1 MPAQA
6 TRSTERTFLP
16 LLPSGMAR
24 PVTELA
30 AADFAANS
38 IDIYL
43 TSVCNRQCT
52 YCFLSDSF
60 FASRQ
65 HMKVST
71 VQEIIGWAVGS
82 LVEEITLLG
91 GEPALHP
98 DFAEIVAL
106 ISETGLRIRIVTNGS
121 CRFRK
126 AIRDDATAAAIARVA
141 VSLDAPIPAVFD
153 ALRGHGAF
161 RDIDLTIQQLK
172 QQGKPFDINCTV
184 VNSSLPY
191 VDQMLRFAEDIG
203 ARRINIHWF
212 SQVGRAR
219 TQARDEAVSPDDW
232 RQVIDLVGGY
242 IPERKDLIVDCELGF
257 AFGNRGEN
265 LKMCAVRDRTN
276 LQFLPDG
283 NVFSCRMLVDR
294 PDLAG
299 YVWREGGLH
308 QRQAESEVTRT
319 FAPGSGCPMRATAIP
334 AVYQTDGTAP
344 VPLCIYNR
352 LDRSPAG

>member
-1 MPAQA
+1 MPTQA
-6 TRSTERTFLP
+6 TRPTGRTFLP
-16 LLPSGMAR
+16 LPTRMAR
-24 PVTELA
+24 PVTELN
-30 AADFAANS
+30 AADFAVGS
-38 IDIYL
+38 IDLYL

-60 FASRQ
+60 FASRL
-65 HMKVST
+65 HMRVST
-71 VQEIIGWAVGS
+71 VREIIAWTVGS

-98 DFAEIVAL
+98 DFAAIVAL
-106 ISETGLRIRIVTNGS
+106 ISEAGLRVRIVTNGS
-121 CRFRK
+121 YRFRK
-126 AIRDDATAAAIARVA
+126 AMSEEATAAAIARVA

-153 ALRGHGAF
+153 ALRGPGAF
-161 RDIDLTIQQLK
+161 RDADLTIRQLR

-184 VNSSLPY
+184 VSSCLPY
-191 VDQMLRFAEDIG
+191 VGQMLRFAEDIG
-203 ARRINIHWF
+203 ARRVNIHWF

-219 TQARDEAVSPDDW
+219 TRARSEAVSPDDW
-232 RQVIDLVGGY
+232 RQVLELVREY
-242 IPERKDLIVDCELGF
+242 VPMRNDFIVDCELGF

-283 NVFSCRMLVDR
+283 SVFSCGMLVDR

-299 YVWREGGLH
+299 YVWQEARLRL
-308 QRQAESEVTRT
+308 RQAESEVTRSC
-319 FAPGSGCPMRATAIP
+319 APFTGCPMRATATPITH
-334 AVYQTDGTAP
+334 QNGDMAP

-352 LDRSPAG
+352 LDR

>member
-1 MPAQA
+1 LPAQA
-6 TRSTERTFLP
+6 TRSTERTLLP
-16 LLPSGMAR
+16 LFPAGMAG

-30 AADFAANS
+30 AADFAVSS
-38 IDIYL
+38 IDLYL
-43 TSVCNRQCT
+43 TSACNRQCT

-60 FASRQ
+60 FASRL

-71 VQEIIGWAVGS
+71 VKEIIAWAVGS
-82 LVEEITLLG
+82 MIEEITLLG

-98 DFAEIVAL
+98 DFAEIVAV
-106 ISETGLRIRIVTNGS
+106 ISNAGLRVRIVTNGS
-121 CRFRK
+121 HRFRK
-126 AIRDDATAAAIARVA
+126 AISEEAAASAIARVA

-161 RDIDLTIQQLK
+161 RDADLTIRQLK
-172 QQGKPFDINCTV
+172 RQGKAFDINCTV
-184 VNSSLPY
+184 VKSCLPY
-191 VDQMLRFAEDIG
+191 IGQMLRFAEDIG

-219 TQARDEAVSPDDW
+219 TRARDEAVSPDEW
-232 RQVIDLVGGY
+232 RQVLELVREY
-242 IPERKDLIVDCELGF
+242 VPMRNNFIVDCELGF

-283 NVFSCRMLVDR
+283 NVFSCGMLVDR

-299 YVWREGGLH
+299 YFWREGGLH
-308 QRQAESEVTRT
+308 LRQAESEVTRSL
-319 FAPGSGCPMRATAIP
+319 APHSGCPMRATATP
-334 AVYQTDGTAP
+334 ATHQNGDMAP

-352 LDRSPAG
+352 LDR

>member
-1 MPAQA
+1 
-6 TRSTERTFLP
+6 
-16 LLPSGMAR
+16 MAR

-30 AADFAANS
+30 AADFAVSS
-38 IDIYL
+38 IDLYL
-43 TSVCNRQCT
+43 TSACNRQCT

-65 HMKVST
+65 QMKVST
-71 VQEIIGWAVGS
+71 VQDIIAWASGS
-82 LVEEITLLG
+82 LIEEITLLG

-98 DFAEIVAL
+98 DFAEVIAL
-106 ISETGLRIRIVTNGS
+106 ISDAGLRVRIVTNGS
-121 CRFRK
+121 HRFRK
-126 AIRDDATAAAIARVA
+126 AISDAATAPAIARVA

-153 ALRGHGAF
+153 ALRGRGAF
-161 RDIDLTIQQLK
+161 RDADLTIRQLR

-184 VNSSLPY
+184 VSSCLPY
-191 VDQMLRFAEDIG
+191 VGQMLRFAEDVD

-219 TQARDEAVSPDDW
+219 TRARGEAVSPDDW
-232 RQVIDLVGGY
+232 RQVLQLVREY
-242 IPERKDLIVDCELGF
+242 VPTRNDFIVDCQLGF
-257 AFGNRGEN
+257 AYGNRGEN

-283 NVFSCRMLVDR
+283 SVFSCGMLVER

-299 YVWREGGLH
+299 YFWREGTLH
-308 QRQAESEVTRT
+308 LSQAESEVTRSFVPYT
-319 FAPGSGCPMRATAIP
+319 GCPMRISATSASH
-334 AVYQTDGTAP
+334 QDGDMVP

-352 LDRSPAG
+352 LDR